1 MSENGVSIELSK
13 AQINRV
19 IREAA
24 QDAAGMADVRM
35 LDQLDVDAFNTRLD
49 DVRFSRSLLRGL
61 MVLAAF
67 PADGSD
73 RAVTDVAKQLG
84 MGICNDASLCRDVCG
99 GRAAGARPGFASV
112 SARGLRMSDVLLQRL
127 RTSKRACLYS
137 CDEEV

>member
-1 MSENGVSIELSK
+1 MATCHYAADGSIVSIASVATMSENGVSIELSK

-19 IREAA
+19 IRESA

-84 MGICNDASLCRDVCG
+84 MGISTTHRYAATFVEVGLLERDPVSRRYR
-99 GRAAGARPGFASV
+99 RAGKG
-112 SARGLRMSDVLLQRL
+112 
-127 RTSKRACLYS
+127 
-137 CDEEV
+137 

>member
-1 MSENGVSIELSK
+1 MATRHYAGTGGAVSIIYMATVSENGVSIELSK

-24 QDAAGMADVRM
+24 HDGIADSRM
-35 LDQLDVDAFNTRLD
+35 LEQLDVDAFNTRLD

-67 PADGSD
+67 PVDGSD

-84 MGICNDASLCRDVCG
+84 MGISTTHRYAATFVEVGLLERDPVSRRYR
-99 GRAAGARPGFASV
+99 RAGKV
-112 SARGLRMSDVLLQRL
+112 
-127 RTSKRACLYS
+127 
-137 CDEEV
+137 

>member
-1 MSENGVSIELSK
+1 MATMSESGVSIELSK

-24 QDAAGMADVRM
+24 HDTSIADPRA
-35 LDQLDVDAFNTRLD
+35 LQQLDVDAFHTRLD

-84 MGICNDASLCRDVCG
+84 MGVSTTHRYASTFVEVGLLERDPVTRRYR
-99 GRAAGARPGFASV
+99 RAGTG
-112 SARGLRMSDVLLQRL
+112 
-127 RTSKRACLYS
+127 
-137 CDEEV
+137 

>member
-1 MSENGVSIELSK
+1 MATRHYAGGGGPVSIERVATVSENGVSIELSK

-19 IREAA
+19 LREAA
-24 QDAAGMADVRM
+24 QDAGMADSRM
-35 LDQLDVDAFNTRLD
+35 LQQLDVDAFNSRLD

-84 MGICNDASLCRDVCG
+84 MGVSTTHRYAATFVEVGLLERDPVS
-99 GRAAGARPGFASV
+99 RRYRLAGKG
-112 SARGLRMSDVLLQRL
+112 
-127 RTSKRACLYS
+127 
-137 CDEEV
+137 

>member
-19 IREAA
+19 VREAA
-24 QDAAGMADVRM
+24 QDASLLDSLRGV
-35 LDQLDVDAFNTRLD
+35 DQLDLETFNMRLD

-84 MGICNDASLCRDVCG
+84 MGVSTTHRYAATFVEVGLLERDPVS
-99 GRAAGARPGFASV
+99 RRYRLAGKG
-112 SARGLRMSDVLLQRL
+112 
-127 RTSKRACLYS
+127 
-137 CDEEV
+137 

>member
-1 MSENGVSIELSK
+1 MTTMSENGVSIELSK

-19 IREAA
+19 VRESA
-24 QDAAGMADVRM
+24 QDVGLMDSLRGV
-35 LDQLDVDAFNTRLD
+35 DQLDLEAFAMRLD

-84 MGICNDASLCRDVCG
+84 MGVSTAHRYASTFVEVGLLERDPVS
-99 GRAAGARPGFASV
+99 RRYRLAGKG
-112 SARGLRMSDVLLQRL
+112 
-127 RTSKRACLYS
+127 
-137 CDEEV
+137 

>member
-1 MSENGVSIELSK
+1 MATVSKNRVSIELSK

-24 QDAAGMADVRM
+24 HDTSLADSGI
-35 LDQLDVDAFNTRLD
+35 LTQLDFDAFNSRLD

-61 MVLAAF
+61 MVLASF

-84 MGICNDASLCRDVCG
+84 MGVSTTHRYASTFVEVGLLERDPVSRRYR
-99 GRAAGARPGFASV
+99 RAGTG
-112 SARGLRMSDVLLQRL
+112 
-127 RTSKRACLYS
+127 
-137 CDEEV
+137 

>member
-19 IREAA
+19 VREAA

-35 LDQLDVDAFNTRLD
+35 LDQLGLDAFNMRLD

-84 MGICNDASLCRDVCG
+84 MGISTTHRYAATFVEVGLLERDPVSRRYR
-99 GRAAGARPGFASV
+99 RAGKV
-112 SARGLRMSDVLLQRL
+112 
-127 RTSKRACLYS
+127 
-137 CDEEV
+137 

>member
-1 MSENGVSIELSK
+1 MATMSENGVSIELSK

-24 QDAAGMADVRM
+24 HDASVADSRI
-35 LDQLDVDAFNTRLD
+35 LEQLDVDAFNTRLD

-67 PADGSD
+67 PTDGSD

-84 MGICNDASLCRDVCG
+84 MGVSTTHRYAATFVEVGLLERDPVSRRYR
-99 GRAAGARPGFASV
+99 RAGPG
-112 SARGLRMSDVLLQRL
+112 
-127 RTSKRACLYS
+127 
-137 CDEEV
+137 